1 MSSQIDM
8 FNFFES
14 LADMDIS
21 DTEKVGRYAK
31 EKNKEKNIF
40 QDIIIKLELKNKK
53 NILDIGCGCGT
64 VVFDLIHY
72 IKKRT
77 DINVLLNDSN
87 KVLSQRSLINN

>member
-8 FNFFES
+8 FNYFAN

-21 DTEKVGRYAK
+21 NTEKVGRYAN

-53 NILDIGCGCGT
+53 NILDIIC
-64 VVFDLIHY
+64 
-72 IKKRT
+72 R
-77 DINVLLNDSN
+77 
-87 KVLSQRSLINN
+87 RS